1 MKGHAMLTPA
11 EITAIRENTEMSQIQ
26 MAQLFR
32 VRPADVAAWEDG
44 TLEPD
49 DEQLERLERLQAS
62 KAKKMRFKF
71 NR

>member
-1 MKGHAMLTPA
+1 MLTPE
-11 EITAIRENTEMSQIQ
+11 EIRTLREQTDMTQIQ

-32 VRPADVAAWEDG
+32 VRPAEVIGWENG

-49 DEQLERLERLQAS
+49 GVQLQKLERLRES

-71 NR
+71 N